1 MYTYTLAFV
10 YYNDQ
15 FLMLNR
21 IKQPWLGMWNGL
33 GGKIKIGET
42 PLKSIKR
49 ELSEEMNES
58 LDHASI
64 IDVGVLTWNDFDAE
78 GQGIHLFKVNL
89 NKPFEMTYPIA
100 TREGVLDLKPLDWI
114 INPNNLGV
122 ATNIKY
128 FLKEILES
136 PKRVHCEF
144 SSGILVKVTVNPL

>member
-1 MYTYTLAFV
+1 
-10 YYNDQ
+10 
-15 FLMLNR
+15 MLNR

-42 PLKSIKR
+42 PLESIKR

-64 IDVGVLTWNDFDAE
+64 IDAGVLTWNDFDAE

-114 INPNNLGV
+114 INPSNLGV

-144 SSGILVKVTVNPL
+144 SFGILVKVTVNPL

>member
-1 MYTYTLAFV
+1 
-10 YYNDQ
+10 
-15 FLMLNR
+15 
-21 IKQPWLGMWNGL
+21 
-33 GGKIKIGET
+33 
-42 PLKSIKR
+42 
-49 ELSEEMNES
+49 
-58 LDHASI
+58 
-64 IDVGVLTWNDFDAE
+64 
-78 GQGIHLFKVNL
+78 
-89 NKPFEMTYPIA
+89 MTYPIA

>member
-1 MYTYTLAFV
+1 
-10 YYNDQ
+10 
-15 FLMLNR
+15 MLNR

-42 PLKSIKR
+42 PLESIKR

-64 IDVGVLTWNDFDAE
+64 IDAGVLTWNDFDAE

-100 TREGVLDLKPLDWI
+100 TREGVLDLKPLDWT